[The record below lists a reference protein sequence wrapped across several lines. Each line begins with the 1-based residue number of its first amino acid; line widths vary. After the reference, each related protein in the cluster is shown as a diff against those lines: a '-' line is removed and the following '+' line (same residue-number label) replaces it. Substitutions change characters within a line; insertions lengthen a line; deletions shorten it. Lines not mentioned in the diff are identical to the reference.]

1 MDLKLVRNS
10 FGQGGI
16 FGTLIRID
24 TGETIAVTL
33 EHAYVGTNE
42 PISYVPK
49 LPPGEYL
56 CVKGMHQLA
65 HMNQPFE
72 TFEIIDVPGHSN
84 ILLHVGNTN
93 DDSEGCVLLGCS
105 QSGNMIL
112 ESRKAFEAFM
122 QLQVYC
128 DVFKLVVE

>member
-1 MDLKLVRNS
+1 MDLKLTRNL
-10 FGQGGI
+10 FCQGGI
-16 FGTLIRID
+16 FGVLIRVD
-24 TGETIAVTL
+24 TGEAIAVTL
-33 EHAYVGTNE
+33 EHSYVGNNE

-72 TFEIIDVPGHSN
+72 TFEITEVPGHSN

-105 QSGNMIL
+105 QSGTMIL
-112 ESRKAFEAFM
+112 ESKKAFDAFM
-122 QLQVYC
+122 QLQAYC
-128 DVFKLVVE
+128 NTFLLVVE